1 MYTMQNLYQKLLEV
15 EQLAKSSKTKR
26 LFARPLYYI
35 YGMFFSKCIY
45 PIRKKGVWANAE
57 TFFDKPM
64 KVLLPSGLDIF
75 LVKGKSHDFEIRLAK
90 FILNY
95 LSEGDTFIDVGANF
109 GYFSLLASQIIGEQ
123 GSVFAYEAS
132 ANTFSVLQKN
142 TKNEKNI
149 QLFHRAIADK
159 DNQKVHFFEFPIL
172 FSEYNTLDTKLFEK
186 EKWFQ
191 KNPAKAIEV
200 ESITLDTLIFLQKIT
215 PKIIKIDV
223 EGKEEMAISG
233 ASKLLATQ
241 SPYIVLEYLSKE
253 RYNEN
258 HQNATK
264 LLEKVGFLPHFIN
277 DEGILENCKDVEF
290 FLNSRNLYSDNVV
303 FVKKN

>member
-1 MYTMQNLYQKLLEV
+1 
-15 EQLAKSSKTKR
+15 
-26 LFARPLYYI
+26 
-35 YGMFFSKCIY
+35 MFFSKCIY
-45 PIRKKGVWANAE
+45 PIRTKGIWANAE

-64 KVLLPSGLDIF
+64 KILLPSGLDIF
-75 LVKGKSHDFEIRLAK
+75 LVKGKSHDSEIRLAK

-132 ANTFSVLQKN
+132 ANTFNVLQKN
-142 TKNEKNI
+142 TGSEKNI

-159 DNQKVHFFEFPIL
+159 ENQKVHFFEFPIL

-191 KNPAKAIEV
+191 KNSAKAIEV
-200 ESITLDTLIFLQKIT
+200 ESITLDTLVFLQKIT

-223 EGKEEMAISG
+223 ERKEEMAISG